1 MLELKKNSEK
11 TPLLL
16 REREREFFQCVRS
29 IIN

>member
-16 REREREFFQCVRS
+16 RERERENSFNVLEV
-29 IIN
+29 